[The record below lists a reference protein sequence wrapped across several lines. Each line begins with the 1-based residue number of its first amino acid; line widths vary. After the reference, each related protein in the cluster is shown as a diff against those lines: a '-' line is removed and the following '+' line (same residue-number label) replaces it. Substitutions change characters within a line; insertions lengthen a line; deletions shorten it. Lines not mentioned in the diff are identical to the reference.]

1 MMDKAITVLIV
12 GLVLTLWN
20 LGGVY
25 SFYHDYTM
33 TSADISKLPAAQ
45 AVMYTKMGGWE
56 WVVYAVGTIAGLIGS
71 ALIALKKGWAA
82 PVSLVSLVAVAIQ
95 FGHTALAHAASSV
108 WTPGAIAFVG
118 FIVLIAAIQ
127 WLLARRWKAKG
138 LLA

>member
-1 MMDKAITVLIV
+1 MDKAITVLIV

-33 TSADISKLPAAQ
+33 TAADIDKLPAAD

-56 WVVYAVGTIAGLIGS
+56 WIVYAVGTIAGLIGS

-82 PVSLVSLVAVAIQ
+82 PVSLVSLIAVAIQ
-95 FGHTALAHAASSV
+95 FGHSLIAHFRSGS
-108 WTPGAIAFVG
+108 WTSGAIGFVG
-118 FIVLIAAIQ
+118 FITALCALQ
-127 WLLARRWKAKG
+127 YYLARRWRDKG
-138 LLA
+138 LLK